1 MAKVAKKTVQPAP
14 ALPVAKP
21 LGTPENPVAVTPAPA
36 PAPDPNEPVPGVINP
51 EADPTTN
58 QPEDPIP
65 SSQMPTGP
73 LPPNATT
80 VAGEEDEDDGKGKP
94 QTAVEAINRVK
105 DGEYGTDEDREK
117 AMKRWPHLF
126 AETAKN

>member
-1 MAKVAKKTVQPAP
+1 MAKASTVKP
-14 ALPVAKP
+14 LPIAKP

-36 PAPDPNEPVPGVINP
+36 PAPDPNEPVPGVIDP
-51 EADPTTN
+51 KADPTTN
-58 QPEDPIP
+58 QPENPVP
-65 SSQMPTGP
+65 SSAIPPGP

-80 VAGEEDEDDGKGKP
+80 VAGAEDDGNKANDTKGGP

-105 DGEYGTDEDREK
+105 EGEYGTDEDREK

-126 AETAKN
+126 AESAKK